1 MCSKHWSTARLQSLH
16 LKWWCGL
23 WALRYWNIAVQME
36 RERSFKATL
45 ERIFFIKLRFK
56 SLWVL
61 WFTQE
66 SVIFALYT
74 LWFWNDLDNFAF
86 THLYRKSTMFPWYL
100 LWSFFYL
107 SWAIFSLNSS
117 QLCGREQLC
126 RQNRKNVKADKRQGT
141 NYKVTNE
148 TVWHAAVFTKR
159 AATCFLPQCLL
170 YVENY
175 RGRKNKHLLAVFT
188 EKFTII

>member
-1 MCSKHWSTARLQSLH
+1 
-16 LKWWCGL
+16 
-23 WALRYWNIAVQME
+23 ME
-36 RERSFKATL
+36 RERSFRATQG
-45 ERIFFIKLRFK
+45 RIFIIKLRFK

-126 RQNRKNVKADKRQGT
+126 RQNRKMWKQTKDKEPIKRWQMRQCGT
-141 NYKVTNE
+141 RQYSQKGQQLVFFAKVPFVPRKLQNCGSIHRKVHNHIGHKKENTLVAIL
-148 TVWHAAVFTKR
+148 TTTKR
-159 AATCFLPQCLL
+159 AA
-170 YVENY
+170 
-175 RGRKNKHLLAVFT
+175 KSSAT
-188 EKFTII
+188 ESFVLEQRRI